1 MGPLEHGPHRGALR
15 VERPLLSSSPSEKKK
30 SSINCSGNII
40 FSVVDKIL
48 YFSYWKNGESIGSY
62 VDLESQMMMAEGS
75 LDMLLFGL
83 NVTRYFSQGENSM
96 NWHTKKRN

>member
-1 MGPLEHGPHRGALR
+1 LNTGHTGG
-15 VERPLLSSSPSEKKK
+15 LSEWNARFLAPVLVKKK
-30 SSINCSGNII
+30 KLSINCSGNII

-75 LDMLLFGL
+75 LDMLLLGL

-96 NWHTKKRN
+96 NWHTRKQD